1 MLAQTLLMP
10 CMQTP
15 LMVEPSCWPPVLF
28 YKMSFSA
35 LNSVLHA
42 CKASTLVAEP
52 SPQPF
57 MITSSCFA
65 VLGMKAGDL
74 SRTFTAMELSQ
85 RQGVERPRRAARL
98 LHPRASRLC
107 GLLWAD
113 L

>member
-57 MITSSCFA
+57 MIDPPREMENENGEEGTSQCEEFLGQGPCA
-65 VLGMKAGDL
+65 VSDSEVL
-74 SRTFTAMELSQ
+74 
-85 RQGVERPRRAARL
+85 
-98 LHPRASRLC
+98 
-107 GLLWAD
+107 
-113 L
+113 